1 MTSEERAASIGGIS
15 AAFIALLRILIEK
28 DVIQI
33 NDWDIIIDTL
43 EKLNDDKTIQIPQ
56 EQKEAISGY
65 SNVLKRLRPG
75 I

>member
-43 EKLNDDKTIQIPQ
+43 EKLNDDKRIQIPQ

>member
-33 NDWDIIIDTL
+33 KDWDTIINTL
-43 EKLNDDKTIQIPQ
+43 EKLQDDETIQIPH

-65 SNVLKRLRPG
+65 SSVLKRLRPS